1 MAATQWETCSADALL
16 REFFAQDDLSRL
28 AEGAGA
34 LLGCPLLVLDDTFH
48 VAAHH
53 LPLGFSDAVFQAS
66 VRSGEIT
73 YEAGAI
79 ISRSPALSAGAADCV
94 KLADSPYRRRFAPLV
109 SAGVR
114 LGYLICVDTDGHLE
128 KIPAQTWNTVEQILS
143 KQLFVEASR
152 QDKPFETA
160 EDILRHL
167 LDGGFPSAPYFRLQI
182 SGTYL
187 VDFHPLAFAL
197 IDLTV
202 YHSGYLG
209 QRHLKEEVT
218 AIFLDSHSFLYK
230 GNVMLFLH
238 RREDMERFSALAEE
252 FQLKVIVSEKIDDLF
267 ALPALYRTAREA
279 LSMMTD
285 ERFHGGRVYTVAQ
298 LRTPLLLKNL
308 EGREDLI
315 AQEVRTLAAHDRE
328 KGTQYCETLYYYLI
342 CCRSLQKTCEAL
354 FAHRNTVLYRIRRM
368 QEEFGIP
375 LDEPLKHADL
385 LLSVSL
391 LLFEEKGPD
400 FFSSL
405 CQALAQRV
413 ADTFDDHDGDKQH
426 DQDHAQ
432 AVLLLGPLFGLLSTM
447 IVTGKMSFFSDA
459 LGHSGFTGI
468 AIGVLCGA
476 VQPIYFAVGLS
487 VLFALLF
494 SFVRSRTSQSADTI
508 IGVFSSTAVALG
520 IFIVTLGGRS
530 FTKFNRYLIG
540 DILSV
545 SPQEIGLL
553 ALVLLAVVLLWV
565 FGANRL
571 VLTAVHPQLASSR
584 GVATKRNE
592 TLFTVAIAIVV
603 TLAMSWVGL
612 MVINSLLVLPAAS
625 SRNLA
630 RNLRQYHLLSV
641 LSALVCGLLGLCAA
655 YWLGCSA
662 GATIALL
669 LAVYFAVSF
678 ALRNRA
684 A

>member
-1 MAATQWETCSADALL
+1 MSVWYAFLNALGIRMFEMDFMKNALL
-16 REFFAQDDLSRL
+16 
-28 AEGAGA
+28 
-34 LLGCPLLVLDDTFH
+34 
-48 VAAHH
+48 
-53 LPLGFSDAVFQAS
+53 
-66 VRSGEIT
+66 
-73 YEAGAI
+73 
-79 ISRSPALSAGAADCV
+79 
-94 KLADSPYRRRFAPLV
+94 
-109 SAGVR
+109 
-114 LGYLICVDTDGHLE
+114 
-128 KIPAQTWNTVEQILS
+128 
-143 KQLFVEASR
+143 
-152 QDKPFETA
+152 
-160 EDILRHL
+160 
-167 LDGGFPSAPYFRLQI
+167 
-182 SGTYL
+182 
-187 VDFHPLAFAL
+187 
-197 IDLTV
+197 
-202 YHSGYLG
+202 
-209 QRHLKEEVT
+209 
-218 AIFLDSHSFLYK
+218 
-230 GNVMLFLH
+230 
-238 RREDMERFSALAEE
+238 
-252 FQLKVIVSEKIDDLF
+252 
-267 ALPALYRTAREA
+267 
-279 LSMMTD
+279 
-285 ERFHGGRVYTVAQ
+285 
-298 LRTPLLLKNL
+298 
-308 EGREDLI
+308 
-315 AQEVRTLAAHDRE
+315 
-328 KGTQYCETLYYYLI
+328 
-342 CCRSLQKTCEAL
+342 
-354 FAHRNTVLYRIRRM
+354 
-368 QEEFGIP
+368 
-375 LDEPLKHADL
+375 
-385 LLSVSL
+385 
-391 LLFEEKGPD
+391 
-400 FFSSL
+400 
-405 CQALAQRV
+405 
-413 ADTFDDHDGDKQH
+413 
-426 DQDHAQ
+426 

-494 SFVRSRTSQSADTI
+494 SFVRSRTSQSADTV
-508 IGVFSSTAVALG
+508 IGVFSSTA
-520 IFIVTLGGRS
+520 VTLGGRS

-565 FGANRL
+565 FGSNRL

-612 MVINSLLVLPAAS
+612 MVINSLLVLPAAA